1 MHRVGFYVFLL
12 LVGLFSSCTALFSK
26 IYGINNLQAFDQELY
41 ESTLEHILGDY
52 SGSYYSVVSEQ
63 DAFVAYT
70 SLLAPLIGDNNAK
83 QPIQMLYF
91 KDGKLQSF
99 RANCHAKGGLT
110 GHLNWNYNGD
120 FDSFIPVSAVD
131 LTTEPAILDSL
142 MKTFAIPHEKKSAI
156 TIVFLWNNIFK
167 NLSVEAFH
175 VIVDNMAKAKE
186 ADTCSIILVNT
197 DKPYIK
203 LLNQTEN

>member
-1 MHRVGFYVFLL
+1 MCV
-12 LVGLFSSCTALFSK
+12 
-26 IYGINNLQAFDQELY
+26 
-41 ESTLEHILGDY
+41 
-52 SGSYYSVVSEQ
+52 
-63 DAFVAYT
+63 AFVDKYRIDLLEIAYC
-70 SLLAPLIGDNNAK
+70 SVAIAFV
-83 QPIQMLYF
+83 PI
-91 KDGKLQSF
+91 
-99 RANCHAKGGLT
+99 R
-110 GHLNWNYNGD
+110 